1 MDDNVYEV
9 LEEFTAELTTTDSR
23 VDIFQPDATA
33 RISDDDG
40 NPDTHVTQILPFSPS
55 SPLPFFPPAISIQ
68 FNPTSYTVVE
78 GGSTQLI
85 IEKIGTADEAVTVT
99 LSTQEGTA
107 DSRSDISITRAC
119 L

>member
-1 MDDNVYEV
+1 M
-9 LEEFTAELTTTDSR
+9 
-23 VDIFQPDATA
+23 
-33 RISDDDG
+33 
-40 NPDTHVTQILPFSPS
+40 TQILSLPSS

-68 FNPTSYTVVE
+68 FNPIFYTVVE

-107 DSRSDISITRAC
+107 DSMSV